1 MTLSEFERLPANKKL
16 ELLHKEGI
24 YIGKQK
30 TGSSIAILYQ
40 LDSFYVEIFY
50 RKYRS
55 EIDRLNCFTS
65 PSFIDPYLNEG

>member
-1 MTLSEFERLPANKKL
+1 MTLSEFERLPANKKV
-16 ELLHKEGI
+16 ELLYKEGI
-24 YIGKQK
+24 YIGKHK

-50 RKYRS
+50 RKYRN

-65 PSFIDPYLNEG
+65 PNYIDPYLNET